1 MIVLRSILA
10 FILIYGLSELFLKL
24 FERTSIQ
31 TDQPDQSVGA
41 LLDIAVGQDEEN
53 VSMPV
58 DSSERSP
65 GTAPLAGQVS
75 GGLAQGIPD
84 AEKQAEI
91 VRRMGWGE

>member
-1 MIVLRSILA
+1 MIALRSIFA
-10 FILIYGLSELFLKL
+10 FILIYGISELFLIF
-24 FERTSIQ
+24 FERTSMP
-31 TDQPDQSVGA
+31 TDQPDPSVGA
-41 LLDIAVGQDEEN
+41 LLDIAVGQDDEN
-53 VSMPV
+53 VSMPL
-58 DSSERSP
+58 DSSETSP